1 MIVRKLQNLCGSRLQ
16 PRRKVSKIGP
26 LANLPKNAQVDESRL
41 TQVEAIINS
50 MTASERDDHSV
61 IDGKRRKRIA
71 RGSGTSVQEVNQVLK
86 QYLQMR
92 TMMKQY
98 GALAAQGRLKGMSK
112 LRGALKGADDAG
124 DAETT
129 K

>member
-1 MIVRKLQNLCGSRLQ
+1 M
-16 PRRKVSKIGP
+16 
-26 LANLPKNAQVDESRL
+26 
-41 TQVEAIINS
+41 
-50 MTASERDDHSV
+50 

-98 GALAAQGRLKGMSK
+98 GALAAQGRLKGLSK
-112 LRGALKGADDAG
+112 DSRTRLQKKSNARTNALERMKRTEAQPTDGGAAPGPAANCRCVITTANGASRSRTTANFSSFWSWMLRRRG
-124 DAETT
+124 
-129 K
+129 